1 MRISRSVLALLVTL
15 MIVAGMRGP
24 VYAQTGQADLSG
36 IKTYLLEKATAL
48 TEGADLL
55 KADADALYDLAKA
68 VNFDYDALWKDK
80 AADVTKLVESTKQHW
95 LLASPLYEQ
104 MEGIVAGVPTLAPY
118 DGIID
123 AGAKG
128 DINYSITL
136 PDGKILDKPGNL
148 FGLLE
153 LALWGGD
160 PDQVYAAKQA
170 DLDGNG
176 TIEFGEVIPDANAL
190 KGFADNMVKY
200 ADGLLTDAKAWEPT
214 LSDAFTALVVM
225 IPTMSEYFESWK
237 LSRFVA
243 GNESQQGEFSVIS
256 RLSDIKDI
264 IASLDVIY
272 GGVSPVIKG
281 ADAARDQ
288 QIASGLASLKKYVTD
303 LYDQEQA
310 GTRFTAE
317 EADLFGSE
325 AQDKAE
331 AIAGQVSQV
340 AALLNVQIAQ

>member
-1 MRISRSVLALLVTL
+1 MRITRLLMALLV
-15 MIVAGMRGP
+15 MFVIVAGAQLP
-24 VYAQTGQADLSG
+24 VNAQASQPDLSG

-48 TEGADLL
+48 TEGVDLL

-68 VNFDYDALWKDK
+68 ANFDYDALWKDK
-80 AADVTKLVESTKQHW
+80 AAELTEIVKSAKEHW
-95 LLASPLYEQ
+95 LLSSPLYEQ
-104 MEGIVAGVPTLAPY
+104 MEGIVAGVPILAPY
-118 DGIID
+118 DVIID

-128 DINYSITL
+128 EVDYTITL
-136 PDGKILDKPGNL
+136 PDGKILEKPGNL

-160 PDQVYAAKQA
+160 PEQVYVAKQA

-176 TIEFGEVIPDANAL
+176 TIEFGDVLPDANAL

-200 ADGLLTDAKAWEPT
+200 TDGLLTDAKAWEPS

-243 GNESQQGEFSVIS
+243 GNESQLGEFSVIS

-272 GGVSPVIKG
+272 GGISPVVKG

-288 QIASGLASLKKYVTD
+288 QISSGLSSLKDYVTD
-303 LYDQEQA
+303 LYEQEQG

>member
-1 MRISRSVLALLVTL
+1 MRFTRLVMASLATLL
-15 MIVAGMRGP
+15 IVAGFRSS
-24 VYAQTGQADLSG
+24 VFAQAAQADLSG
-36 IKTYLLEKATAL
+36 IKNYLVEKATAL
-48 TEGADLL
+48 ADGADKL
-55 KADADALYDLAKA
+55 KVDADAYYDLAKA
-68 VNFDYDALWKDK
+68 ANFDYEALWKDK
-80 AADVTKLVESTKQHW
+80 AAEVKDNLKQAKADWLV
-95 LLASPLYEQ
+95 ASPLYEQ
-104 MEGIVAGVPTLAPY
+104 MEGIVAGVPTLAAY

-128 DINYSITL
+128 EVNYSITL

-160 PDQVYAAKQA
+160 PEKAYAAQEA

-176 TIEFGEVIPDANAL
+176 TIEFGEVLPDANAL

-200 ADGLLTDAKAWEPT
+200 AQGLLTDAKAWEPT

-264 IASLDVIY
+264 LGSLDVIY
-272 GGVSPVIKG
+272 GGVSPLVKG
-281 ADAARDQ
+281 ADEARDK
-288 QIASGLASLKKYVTD
+288 QIASGLNSLKEYVSD
-303 LYDQEQA
+303 LYDQEQQ
-310 GTRFTAE
+310 GKHFTAE

-331 AIAGQVSQV
+331 SIAGQVSQV